1 MEARI
6 QKMLMS
12 EYSRLRRSEQSL
24 LFFITNVGQLT
35 PVERELVRLLLQNY
49 KVGQIAEL
57 RVVELVTVK
66 TQIKSLLKKFNCT
79 RTKEIVNLIHELKLE
94 HLFL

>member
-1 MEARI
+1 
-6 QKMLMS
+6 
-12 EYSRLRRSEQSL
+12 
-24 LFFITNVGQLT
+24 
-35 PVERELVRLLLQNY
+35 
-49 KVGQIAEL
+49 AEL